1 MHTPVRVTLV
11 REPSDGPRPGNLL
24 FLAGYDN
31 FWGSGYAGDQLL
43 EVHHIRPCFAVG
55 LRRGGSLSRT
65 PRVFYGWYVLAAAF
79 AVMFFNSGGRSTIGI
94 MLKPMA
100 AEFGWSRGAISAAVF
115 VNLGMYA
122 LAGIVTGRLYDR
134 YGPKWVIA
142 GSTLLFSAG
151 FALMAIMH
159 SLWQFLLYYGVL
171 SAAGLGGVTVPI
183 FGSIIGNWFEKR
195 RGLAVSLALAGGC
208 LGQFFLVPVFS
219 HTVLDSGWRATSL
232 WIAGISVVLNL
243 PLAFGVIRG
252 DPEKFGLAPY
262 GAGSAARPRG
272 VTRSTKRPAPSAEAI
287 GGSPSATA
295 AALRGAAP
303 PAAAP
308 PGLTLVEAMRTRS
321 LWMFTLAMFVCGG
334 ADYLVTTHLVAMATD
349 YGISPETGAGML
361 AWLGLLSMGGVLLAG
376 PAVDAIGNKLPIAA
390 TFGLRIALFVLLFSL
405 KGPASFWVFALGFG
419 LTFMVTALLTP
430 TLVADLYGVT
440 HLGLISGFITT
451 VHMFGG
457 GLWTFLGG
465 VIYDRL
471 GSYDLAL
478 LISAGMAALAL
489 GCTLLIRE
497 ERHAVHARA
506 TA

>member
-1 MHTPVRVTLV
+1 MNAAHP
-11 REPSDGPRPGNLL
+11 
-24 FLAGYDN
+24 
-31 FWGSGYAGDQLL
+31 
-43 EVHHIRPCFAVG
+43 
-55 LRRGGSLSRT
+55 T

-79 AVMFFNSGGRSTIGI
+79 AIMFFNSGGRSTIGI
-94 MLKPMA
+94 MMKPMA
-100 AEFGWSRGAISAAVF
+100 DDFGWSRGAISAAVF

-122 LAGIVTGRLYDR
+122 LAGIVAGRLYDR

-142 GSTLLFSAG
+142 GSTLLFSGG
-151 FALMAIMH
+151 FALMATMH

-219 HTVLDSGWRATSL
+219 DAVLRSGWRTTSL

-243 PLAFGVIRG
+243 PLALGVIRG
-252 DPEKFGLAPY
+252 DPQKFGLAPY
-262 GAGSAARPRG
+262 GASGGARPPGRA
-272 VTRSTKRPAPSAEAI
+272 RPAV
-287 GGSPSATA
+287 A
-295 AALRGAAP
+295 AAPRGAAP
-303 PAAAP
+303 LPAAP
-308 PGLTLVEAMRTRS
+308 RGLSLIEAMHTRS
-321 LWMFTLAMFVCGG
+321 LWMFTLIMFVCGG

-349 YGISPETGAGML
+349 YSISPETGAGML

-390 TFGLRIALFVLLFSL
+390 TFALRIALFALLFSF
-405 KGPASFWVFALGFG
+405 KGPASFWVFSLGFG
-419 LTFMVTALLTP
+419 FTFMVTALLTP

-451 VHMFGG
+451 VHMLGG
-457 GLWTFLGG
+457 GLWTFFGG
-465 VIYDRL
+465 VIFDRS

-478 LISAGMAALAL
+478 LISSGMAALAL
-489 GCTLLIRE
+489 GCTLFIKE
-497 ERHAVHARA
+497 KRHVAPGQAA
-506 TA
+506 T